1 MKEIIFLG
9 DSITDCGRLWDVRP
23 EPLGSGY
30 VRILRKFLAKEDC
43 HLTNRGHNGYTAWQV
58 LRDLEEDCL
67 ARSPDVVSL
76 LVGINDVSAF
86 LCASGGYDAAEY
98 GALLSEILARIK
110 KTTGAAL
117 MVLEPFLFPWPQEYL
132 TWMDTLAD
140 FQRAAQ
146 QAAAEAGAIWIP
158 LQGFW
163 QQAIEH
169 EGAAALTED
178 GVHLTPRGHELLA
191 AEWLR
196 CFNNVQIPNESL

>member
-30 VRILRKFLAKEDC
+30 VRMLQNSLAKEDC

-67 ARSPDVVSL
+67 TRNPNVVSL

-98 GALLSEILARIK
+98 GRLLSQILTRIQK
-110 KTTGAAL
+110 DSDAAL
-117 MVLEPFLFPWPQEYL
+117 IVLEPFLFPWPQEYL
-132 TWMDTLAD
+132 TWMETLAD
-140 FQRAAQ
+140 FQRAAH
-146 QAAAEAGAIWIP
+146 QAAGKAGAIWIP
-158 LQGFW
+158 LQDFW
-163 QQAIEH
+163 KQAIER
-169 EGAAALTED
+169 EGATALTED

-191 AEWLR
+191 AEWMR
-196 CFNNVQIPNESL
+196 YYDNKIAGAH